1 MTKNWS
7 RVNLTLKISWNA
19 DVKKALEIMRQ
30 VGEQMFSEPQWQ
42 EILLEPADILGI
54 DELSHDGILIRLII
68 KTQPMQQWLVGR
80 EYRLRVKQALD
91 EAGISLGVPQREV
104 AVIQPH
110 AHTRE
115 NNRHELTVELGE
127 SEKEI
132 I

>member
-1 MTKNWS
+1 
-7 RVNLTLKISWNA
+7 
-19 DVKKALEIMRQ
+19 MRQ

-68 KTQPMQQWLVGR
+68 KTRPMQQWLVGR

-104 AVIQPH
+104 AVIPS
-110 AHTRE
+110 HTHSGE
-115 NNRHELTVELGE
+115 NNGSELSGE
-127 SEKEI
+127 VSEKEKENI
-132 I
+132 